1 MDCIHETTYNLSTK
15 TNQHLNSGQLNN
27 YSFTIHG
34 MDTMAS
40 RISEKMKKLE
50 LTQEALANKVGI
62 SQTMISKLLRGE
74 SKSSKHLVKVA
85 QALGVTAEWLEFGTT
100 YPMASSHSPE
110 LDPLMLAEADSDYG
124 MIERKREIPVVGTT
138 QGGPDRHW
146 EDLGF
151 PPGWGT
157 EYAVIECDDPHAY
170 ILRVEGDSMSPR
182 INEGDYVLVEPSTLA
197 QPGDIIVTRLQSG
210 EVMLKYFRAD
220 YGEEVALESHNHG
233 FTLRTVPKADIVFI
247 HSISGI
253 LFRRKIKKRI

>member
-1 MDCIHETTYNLSTK
+1 MPIMEFKDRLREAIKKAGIKQKALSNKMEVSTTTI
-15 TNQHLNSGQLNN
+15 QHWLIGRNKP
-27 YSFTIHG
+27 
-34 MDTMAS
+34 S
-40 RISEKMKKLE
+40 RDKIKKLAGE
-50 LTQEALANKVGI
+50 LKV
-62 SQTMISKLLRGE
+62 TP
-74 SKSSKHLVKVA
+74 
-85 QALGVTAEWLEFGTT
+85 EWLEFGS
-100 YPMASSHSPE
+100 PVESSGPSPK
-110 LDPLMLAEADSDYG
+110 DSPITSTVVHD
-124 MIERKREIPVVGTT
+124 KSSLKTIPVVGTT

-233 FTLRTVPKADIVFI
+233 FTLRTVPKADIVFM

>member
-1 MDCIHETTYNLSTK
+1 
-15 TNQHLNSGQLNN
+15 
-27 YSFTIHG
+27 

-40 RISEKMKKLE
+40 RIDEKMKKLE

-85 QALGVTAEWLEFGTT
+85 QALGVTAEWLEFGTA
-100 YPMASSHSPE
+100 YPSDSSHSAD
-110 LDPLMLAEADSDYG
+110 LDPFMLAEAGRSYG
-124 MIERKREIPVVGTT
+124 MTERKREIPVVGTT
-138 QGGPDRHW
+138 QAGPDRHW
-146 EDLGF
+146 EDLGY
-151 PPGWGT
+151 PTGWGE
-157 EYAVIECDDPHAY
+157 EYAVIESDDHHAY

-182 INEGDYVLVEPSTLA
+182 INEGDYVLVEPSTEA
-197 QPGDIIVTRLQSG
+197 QPGDVIVTKLTSG

-220 YGEEVALESHNHG
+220 YGEEIMLESHNHG
-233 FTLRTVPKADIVFI
+233 FTTKTIRKTEIVFI

>member
-1 MDCIHETTYNLSTK
+1 MKIGERIKLYRENIKITQSELARRIGVKPQSVQAWEAGKNGPSRKRIQALAK
-15 TNQHLNSGQLNN
+15 EL
-27 YSFTIHG
+27 
-34 MDTMAS
+34 
-40 RISEKMKKLE
+40 RISEE
-50 LTQEALANKVGI
+50 E
-62 SQTMISKLLRGE
+62 
-74 SKSSKHLVKVA
+74 
-85 QALGVTAEWLEFGTT
+85 LEFGSMTKALSAGEPPRT
-100 YPMASSHSPE
+100 NNPVSSTVVHDKS
-110 LDPLMLAEADSDYG
+110 LL
-124 MIERKREIPVVGTT
+124 KTIPVVGTT

-233 FTLRTVPKADIVFI
+233 FTLRTVPKADIVFM

-253 LFRRKIKKRI
+253 LLRRKIKKRI

>member
-1 MDCIHETTYNLSTK
+1 MDCIHETSYNLSTK
-15 TNQHLNSGQLNN
+15 TSQHLNSGQLNN

-85 QALGVTAEWLEFGTT
+85 QALGVTAEWLEFGTA
-100 YPMASSHSPE
+100 YPSDSSHSAE
-110 LDPLMLAEADSDYG
+110 LDPLMLAEAGSVYG
-124 MIERKREIPVVGTT
+124 VTEKKRGIPVVGTT
-138 QGGPDRHW
+138 QAGPDRHW
-146 EDLGF
+146 EDLRY
-151 PPGWGT
+151 PTGWGE
-157 EYAVIECDDPHAY
+157 EYAVIESDDPHAY
-170 ILRVEGDSMSPR
+170 ILRVVGDSMSPR
-182 INEGDYVLVEPSTLA
+182 INEGDYVLVEPSTEA
-197 QPGDIIVTRLQSG
+197 QPGDIIVIKLNSG

-220 YGEEVALESHNHG
+220 YGEEIMLESHNHG
-233 FTLRTVPKADIVFI
+233 FTAKTIRKTDIVFI

-253 LFRRKIKKRI
+253 LLRRKIKKRI

>member
-1 MDCIHETTYNLSTK
+1 MDCIHETTYNLSIK
-15 TNQHLNSGQLNN
+15 TSQHLNSGQLNN

-85 QALGVTAEWLEFGTT
+85 QALGVTAEWLEFGTA
-100 YPMASSHSPE
+100 YPSDSSHSAE
-110 LDPLMLAEADSDYG
+110 LGPFMVTETGSVYEI
-124 MIERKREIPVVGTT
+124 IEKKRGIPVVGTT
-138 QGGPDRHW
+138 QAGPDRHW
-146 EDLGF
+146 EDLGY
-151 PPGWGT
+151 PTGWGE
-157 EYAVIECDDPHAY
+157 EYAVIESDDPHAY

-182 INEGDYVLVEPSTLA
+182 INEGDYVLVEPSTEA
-197 QPGDIIVTRLQSG
+197 QPGDIIVTKLNSG

-220 YGEEVALESHNHG
+220 YGEEIMLESHNHG
-233 FTLRTVPKADIVFI
+233 FTAKTIRKTDIVFI

-253 LFRRKIKKRI
+253 LLRRKIKKRI